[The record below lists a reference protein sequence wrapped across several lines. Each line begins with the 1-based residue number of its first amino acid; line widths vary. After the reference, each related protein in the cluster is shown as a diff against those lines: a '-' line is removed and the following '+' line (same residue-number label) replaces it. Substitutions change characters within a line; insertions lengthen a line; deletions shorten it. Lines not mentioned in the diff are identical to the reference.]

1 MPTSTPNRP
10 KAHSGGFTLVE
21 LMVVLF
27 IIGLAGSAIILTVR
41 SSSGNIGS
49 QASIFAARVAAL
61 RDQAVLEARPFA
73 IWVRRSGYGFEE
85 RVNGNWQPLVRKAF
99 KTTNWEQPAMAQLS
113 GSQSQRI
120 AFDGNGLPNAPMA
133 VVLAS
138 NGRLVRISINSAG
151 DVNVA
156 Q

>member
-1 MPTSTPNRP
+1 MPTFTPNRP
-10 KAHSGGFTLVE
+10 KENSGGFTLVE

-41 SSSGNIGS
+41 SSSGNVGS

-73 IWVRRSGYGFEE
+73 VWVRRSGYGFEE
-85 RVNGNWQPLVRKAF
+85 RANGNWQPLQRKMF
-99 KTTNWEQPAMAQLS
+99 KTTDWQQPALAQIS

-120 AFDGNGLPNAPMA
+120 AFDGNGLPSAPMN

-138 NGRLVRISINSAG
+138 NGRQVRISINSAG
-151 DVNVA
+151 DVDVG

>member
-1 MPTSTPNRP
+1 MPTSSPNRP
-10 KAHSGGFTLVE
+10 PKQDSGFTLVE

-27 IIGLAGSAIILTVR
+27 IIGLAAGAIVLTAR
-41 SSSGNIGS
+41 SSSGNASS

-73 IWVRRSGYGFEE
+73 VWVRRSGYGFEE
-85 RVNGNWQPLVRKAF
+85 RNNGTWRPLASKTF
-99 KTTNWEQPAMAQLS
+99 KTTDWKQPAFAQI
-113 GSQSQRI
+113 GSAQAQRI
-120 AFDGNGLPNAPMA
+120 AFDGNGLPSGTMD

-138 NGRLVRISINSAG
+138 DGRQLRITVNSAG